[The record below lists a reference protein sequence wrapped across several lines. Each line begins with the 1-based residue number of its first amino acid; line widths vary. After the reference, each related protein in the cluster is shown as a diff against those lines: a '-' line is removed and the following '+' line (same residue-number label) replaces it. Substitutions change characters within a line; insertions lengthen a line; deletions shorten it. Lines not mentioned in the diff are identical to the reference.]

1 MNKIQEI
8 EEFIKNIEMSQVINF
23 IIATI
28 IVIVFFLLSSII
40 SYGIVKIFLR
50 KHEKEEIKNGN
61 IYKAIKNFLGLL
73 GIYLAS
79 KVIELEEF
87 QNIFIDKCF
96 LVAIIWTIAR
106 IIVGVFES
114 RENLIDKLTKGEAN
128 KKNAFFTSVVS
139 KVVKIVLY
147 IIALYLSLK
156 EFGFDIAG
164 ITTGLGLTGAVVA
177 LAAQDFIK
185 QIISGLAIF
194 ADKPFEVGDW
204 IDVEN
209 ISGTVEDITIKSTK
223 VRTIEDT
230 LVTVPNDLI
239 TSSNVTN
246 WGKISFRVF
255 RANLKFSLETEEKI
269 IEKVENRIK
278 FILRYN
284 EDIIKNS
291 INIQILKIEDTA
303 INMDIYLETTITN
316 YREYRDFCN
325 KINLTI
331 LNILETQ
338 GVKLAY
344 PGQNIYIKENG
355 KIEDDEEEK
364 RGIKPTKII
373 K

>member
-1 MNKIQEI
+1 MSKIQEI

-28 IVIVFFLLSSII
+28 IVILFFLLSSII
-40 SYGIVKIFLR
+40 SYGIVKIFFR
-50 KHEKEEIKNGN
+50 KHKKEEIKNGN
-61 IYKAIKNFLGLL
+61 IYKAIKNFLGVL
-73 GIYLAS
+73 GVYLAS
-79 KVIELEEF
+79 KIIELEEF
-87 QNIFIDKCF
+87 QNVFVDKCF
-96 LVAIIWTIAR
+96 VVAIIWTIAR
-106 IIVGVFES
+106 VIVGVFES
-114 RENLIDKLTKGEAN
+114 RESLINKITKGEAN

-139 KVVKIVLY
+139 KVVKIMLY

-156 EFGFDIAG
+156 EFGFDIGG
-164 ITTGLGLTGAVVA
+164 IATGLGLTGAVVA

-194 ADKPFEVGDW
+194 ADKPFEIGDW
-204 IDVEN
+204 IDIEDV
-209 ISGTVEDITIKSTK
+209 SGTVEDITIKSTK
-223 VRTIEDT
+223 IRTIEDT

-246 WGKISFRVF
+246 WGNIGFRVF
-255 RANLKFSLETEEKI
+255 RANLKFSLETEEKV

-316 YREYRDFCN
+316 YREYRDFRN

-344 PGQNIYIKENG
+344 PGQNIYIKE
-355 KIEDDEEEK
+355 DTLEEK
-364 RGIKPTKII
+364 DNKGVRPAKII